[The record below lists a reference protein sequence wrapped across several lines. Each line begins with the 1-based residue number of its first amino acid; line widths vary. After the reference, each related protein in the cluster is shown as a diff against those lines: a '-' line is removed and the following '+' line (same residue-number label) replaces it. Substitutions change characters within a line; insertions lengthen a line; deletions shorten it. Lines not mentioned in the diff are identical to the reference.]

1 MYGKIVLVVDGK
13 AKREYLLTANTAVI
27 GRGRECN
34 VRLKDLAAS
43 SRHAAIISV
52 RRDSIIEDLG
62 STNGTYVNGTAIS
75 KRVLSDG
82 DVIEIGSNT
91 MVYQSANQTPEIPD

>member
-1 MYGKIVLVVDGK
+1 MYGKLVLVVDGT
-13 AKREYLLTANTAVI
+13 AKREYVLTANSAVI

-52 RRDSIIEDLG
+52 RKDSIIEDLD
-62 STNGTYVNGTAIS
+62 STNGTYVNGEAIS
-75 KRVLSDG
+75 KQVLLDG
-82 DVIEIGSNT
+82 DVIQIGSNT
-91 MVYQSANQTPEIPD
+91 MLYQSPDHPPEIPD

>member
-91 MVYQSANQTPEIPD
+91 MVYQSVNQTPEIPD

>member
-1 MYGKIVLVVDGK
+1 MYGRLVLIVDGT
-13 AKREYLLTANTAVI
+13 AKREYVLTANTAVI

-52 RRDSIIEDLG
+52 RRDAIIEDLD
-62 STNGTYVNGTAIS
+62 STNGTYVNGEMIN
-75 KRVLSDG
+75 KQVLLDG
-82 DVIEIGSNT
+82 DVITIGSNT
-91 MVYQSANQTPEIPD
+91 MVYYSADQSPEMPD

>member
-1 MYGKIVLVVDGK
+1 MHGKLVLVVDGR
-13 AKREYLLTANTAVI
+13 AKREYVLTANTAVI

-52 RRDSIIEDLG
+52 RKDCIIEDLG
-62 STNGTYVNGTAIS
+62 STNGTYVNGKAIN
-75 KRVLSDG
+75 KNVLLDG
-82 DVIEIGSNT
+82 DVIDIGSNS
-91 MVYQSANQTPEIPD
+91 MVYHSADQAPEIPD